1 MHTLTLHLQALAA
14 DTLTMAKYGFR
25 LWRADIRELRLFHR
39 DLRRAAELLA
49 VSPSPTSSEH
59 GEAIFLVTETAFG
72 MASAHREGR
81 WRPGHCRLPGVLLC
95 RRGFMLS
102 PVAWA
107 TAWGDGL
114 QAEWPDD
121 ESEGD
126 MLCD

>member
-39 DLRRAAELLA
+39 DLRRAAALLA

-72 MASAHREGR
+72 MASGGPLAAGALPPAGRATVPAGFYAVPRGMGHRLGGR
-81 WRPGHCRLPGVLLC
+81 PAGR
-95 RRGFMLS
+95 M
-102 PVAWA
+102 A
-107 TAWGDGL
+107 
-114 QAEWPDD
+114 
-121 ESEGD
+121 
-126 MLCD
+126 